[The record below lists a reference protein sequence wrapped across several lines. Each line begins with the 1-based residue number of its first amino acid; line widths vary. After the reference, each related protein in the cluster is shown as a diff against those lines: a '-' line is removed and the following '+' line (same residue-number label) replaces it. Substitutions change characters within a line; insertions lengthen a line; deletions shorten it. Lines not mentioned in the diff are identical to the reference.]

1 MVSNGI
7 AVVSRLTATL
17 LLCGSVMAQSIYTC
31 IDSKGRKITADR
43 QIPECSDRVQHE
55 VSPGGVVKRV
65 LGPTLTDHEL
75 AAEEEKSK
83 LQNAA
88 RLRESEEKR
97 RNRALL
103 LRYPNMAAH
112 DKERALAVAQIDAL
126 SDMAQARVKELATQ
140 RASIHADFEFYQ
152 KDPSKAPAT
161 LVRRRDENDGNMA
174 EQKRYIA
181 EKTLEKQ
188 RVNARFDSELV
199 KLRQLWDAASAPVA
213 RPPAASPR
221 DAVKH

>member
-1 MVSNGI
+1 MFSNRVALVSS
-7 AVVSRLTATL
+7 VTAM
-17 LLCGSVMAQSIYTC
+17 LLCSGVMAQGIYTC

-43 QIPECSDRVQHE
+43 QIAECSDRVQHE

-83 LQNAA
+83 LQNTA
-88 RLRESEEKR
+88 RLRELEEKR
-97 RNRALL
+97 RSRALL

-112 DKERALAVAQIDAL
+112 DKERALALAQTDETLEVAH
-126 SDMAQARVKELATQ
+126 ARIKELATQ
-140 RASIHADFEFYQ
+140 RAGINTDFEFYQ
-152 KDPSKAPAT
+152 KDPSKAPAA

-174 EQKRYIA
+174 EQKRYMA
-181 EKTLEKQ
+181 EQTLEKQ

-199 KLRQLWDAASAPVA
+199 KLKQLWAAASAPVA
-213 RPPAASPR
+213 RPPATSPR
-221 DAVKH
+221 DAAKY

>member
-1 MVSNGI
+1 MFSNGVAI
-7 AVVSRLTATL
+7 VSWVPAL
-17 LLCGSVMAQSIYTC
+17 LLCSGVMAQGIYTC

-43 QIPECSDRVQHE
+43 QIAECSDRVQHE

-83 LQNAA
+83 LQNAT
-88 RLRESEEKR
+88 RLRELEEKR

-103 LRYPNMAAH
+103 LRYPSMAAH
-112 DKERALAVAQIDAL
+112 DKERALALTQIDAL
-126 SDMAQARVKELATQ
+126 SEMAQARAKELVTQ
-140 RASIHADFEFYQ
+140 RAGINTDLEFYQ
-152 KDPSKAPAT
+152 KDPSKAPAA

-181 EKTLEKQ
+181 EQTLEKQ

-199 KLRQLWDAASAPVA
+199 KLKQLWAAASAPVA
-213 RPPAASPR
+213 HPPATTPR
-221 DAVKH
+221 DAARY